1 MSRFVK
7 ELMTTVLKDHYAGVD
22 SACVVDLTGLDVQT
36 TEKVRGVLRE
46 QGARLRVVKNR
57 LARQAFADGPL
68 GPLGAALEGPC
79 ALVVSEQSIIDAA
92 KALAELAKEHAAL
105 TLKQAL
111 VDGDPAL
118 LSVAEVA
125 KMRSKSELLGEV
137 ALLLTSP
144 ARRLAGCLAAPQA
157 KIAGCLKAVA
167 DKEPEA
173 EAA

>member
-7 ELMTTVLKDHYAGVD
+7 ELMTTVLKDRYAGVD

-36 TEKVRGVLRE
+36 TEKVRGALRE
-46 QGARLRVVKNR
+46 KGARLQVVKNS
-57 LARQAFADGPL
+57 LACQAFADGPL

-92 KALAELAKEHAAL
+92 KALAELAKEYEAL
-105 TLKQAL
+105 TLKQAM
-111 VDGDPAL
+111 VDGDPNL

-125 KMRSKSELLGEV
+125 KMQSKSELLGEL
-137 ALLLTSP
+137 ALLLISP
-144 ARRLAGCLAAPQA
+144 ARRIAGCLAGPQA
-157 KIAGCLKAVA
+157 KVAGCLKAIA